1 MSMLE
6 YWLTPEGL
14 ILLQAKSRDSLTKT
28 ELASKLG
35 VSPSTL
41 AKWDKNNME
50 IATAVRQ
57 GREITDATVE
67 NAILKKALGFSVNEV
82 KKVIKADGA
91 EEITTVSKCIPPD
104 ISAAS
109 VWLKN
114 RCPDKWSDKPGQQD
128 GELLKVDEI
137 LRGIDAQIDG

>member
-1 MSMLE
+1 MNKLE
-6 YWLTPEGL
+6 DWLTPEGL
-14 ILLQAKSRDSLTKT
+14 ILLQAKSRDSLTKR

-35 VSPSTL
+35 VTPKTL
-41 AKWDKNNME
+41 AKWEREYEE
-50 IATAVRQ
+50 IAKAVRR

-67 NAILKKALGFSVNEV
+67 NAILKKALGFEVTEV

-91 EEITTVSKCIPPD
+91 EEITTVSKCVPPD

-114 RCPDKWSDKPGQQD
+114 RCPDKWRDKPEASG
-128 GELLKVDEI
+128 GELSKVDEI

>member
-1 MSMLE
+1 MNKVE
-6 YWLTPEGL
+6 EWLTPEGL
-14 ILLQAKSRDSLTKT
+14 ILLQAKSRDSLTKR

-35 VSPSTL
+35 ITPKTL
-41 AKWDKNNME
+41 AKWEREYEE
-50 IATAVRQ
+50 IAKAVRR

-67 NAILKKALGFSVNEV
+67 NAILKKALGFEVTEV

-91 EEITTVSKCIPPD
+91 EEITTVSKCVPPD

-114 RCPDKWSDKPGQQD
+114 RCPDKWRDKPEASG
-128 GELLKVDEI
+128 GELSKVDEI